1 MAISNRGWILAFRS
15 SSDKPAQYW
24 LFKTKGMA
32 LSEADR
38 LKSKGWE
45 IVNIY
50 QSPKDVT
57 IYTKEVM

>member
-1 MAISNRGWILAFRS
+1 MITSNRGWILAYRT

-24 LFKTKGMA
+24 HFKTKGMA

-45 IVNIY
+45 IVNIF

-57 IYTKEVM
+57 IYTKEET

>member
-1 MAISNRGWILAFRS
+1 MRQEDIKMKMTL
-15 SSDKPAQYW
+15 DE
-24 LFKTKGMA
+24 A
-32 LSEADR
+32 LNEADR

-57 IYTKEVM
+57 IYTKEVK